1 VDQQDE
7 EQFRQL
13 AAARST
19 ALLRLAVG
27 LTQDRHLAEDLLQ
40 STLTKAFVH
49 WRRVRQADDPDAY
62 LKRILVTTYL
72 SQVRRR
78 RVREVLTFTVH
89 DPAPE
94 LPTYGVVDRA
104 TLLPALRKLG
114 PKQRAVIVL
123 RYYEDR
129 SDADIAALLGCSQAT
144 VRSQAMRAL
153 ATLRADPDLVT
164 NGDLR

>member
-1 VDQQDE
+1 MDHNE
-7 EQFRQL
+7 FSEF

-40 STLTKAFVH
+40 TTLAKAYVH
-49 WRRVRQADDPDAY
+49 WGRVRRADDPDAY
-62 LKRILVTTYL
+62 VKRMLVTTYL
-72 SQVRRR
+72 SSVRRR
-78 RVREVLTFTVH
+78 RVREVLSFTVRDGSAEH
-89 DPAPE
+89 PS
-94 LPTYGVVDRA
+94 YGVEDRSS
-104 TLLPALRKLG
+104 LLPALRRLG
-114 PKQRAVIVL
+114 PRQRAVVVL

-153 ATLRADPDLVT
+153 ATLRVDPDLE
-164 NGDLR
+164 RSQA